1 MEMAPEE
8 CKVYDLASLEVLNE
22 IQEGVWLCDMNP
34 ASLKN
39 YWGNKAILSQVKK
52 TLHEFQTLDLNAQTS
67 PQMLEWNREVYRKVQ
82 VDGEVLQ
89 KRRTVYPG
97 GQVVIL
103 DLNYSAFCL
112 RMPPDESGV
121 SNVKLVCLVHARKVD
136 LNNEAM
142 KEANRAAMLMNFAE
156 DSIFLLPVEDGPALY
171 TNLRARRAY
180 APVHSDAG
188 EQSSGTADTDNGV
201 QLSAGLDQ
209 VLDTFDFDYADERQ
223 ALRERIVA
231 LKMGDQTVT
240 LEQKTNTEQ
249 KMLRPEM
256 PLHRKISFTPAQDP
270 FTAKPAILVL
280 ENDIS
285 EIKETLLRL
294 NDLTQQG
301 RRLLYSMLPDDV
313 ANDLEHGKFYKVN
326 GLGLILC
333 TNWASFLTFQNF
345 WQAGACAL
353 LPMRPPLC
361 SSRTLSV
368 SLTSVCIARR
378 SRCDALRPFL
388 LLFLLLLLL
397 PPPPPLSSSFAGC
410 CSSHQHTCERIFVV
424 YFFLW

>member
-1 MEMAPEE
+1 MAPEE
-8 CKVYDLASLEVLNE
+8 CKAYDLASLEVLNE

-82 VDGEVLQ
+82 VDGEVLE

-103 DLNYSAFCL
+103 DLKYSRFCV

-121 SNVKLVCLVHARKVD
+121 SDVKLVCLVHARKVD
-136 LNNEAM
+136 LNDEAM

-180 APVHSDAG
+180 APVHSEAG
-188 EQSSGTADTDNGV
+188 EESSGRAAADNGA
-201 QLSAGLDQ
+201 QLSAGLDL
-209 VLDTFDFDYADERQ
+209 VLDTFDFDHADERQ

-256 PLHRKISFTPAQDP
+256 PLHREISFTPVQDP

-280 ENDIS
+280 EHDIS

-313 ANDLEHGKFYKVN
+313 ANDLEHGSEKVN
-326 GLGLILC
+326 CLGLILC
-333 TNWASFLTFQNF
+333 TN
-345 WQAGACAL
+345 
-353 LPMRPPLC
+353 
-361 SSRTLSV
+361 
-368 SLTSVCIARR
+368 
-378 SRCDALRPFL
+378 
-388 LLFLLLLLL
+388 
-397 PPPPPLSSSFAGC
+397 
-410 CSSHQHTCERIFVV
+410 
-424 YFFLW
+424 